1 MLQDKKA
8 IISGGTGAVGSALC
22 ELFAGYG
29 ADVAFTYL
37 RNEGRAA
44 ELKAKVEAAGRQCLC
59 ASIPATD
66 GQGIEA
72 FAREVEETFGRVDI
86 LVNNLGTT
94 QVLPFALI
102 DEEDW
107 DEMVQVDLKSMFFY
121 SKAVVRGMIRRKAGA
136 IVNLGSVAGHRM
148 LEVPVHYAT
157 VKAAVTGFTISLAKE
172 LARYKVRVNEVVPGL
187 LDAGVGTNISE
198 RQLED
203 YNHFCATGRPGT
215 PGEVAEVVAFLAS
228 DRASYV
234 NAQSVTI
241 DGGL

>member
-1 MLQDKKA
+1 MLADKKVL
-8 IISGGTGAVGSALC
+8 ISGGTGAVGSALC
-22 ELFAGYG
+22 EIFAGYG

-37 RNEGRAA
+37 RRVDRAA
-44 ELKAKVEAAGRQCLC
+44 ELKALVEKSGRQCLC
-59 ASIPATD
+59 ESIPATD
-66 GQGIEA
+66 GEAIEA
-72 FAREVEETFGRVDI
+72 FARRVEETFGRVDI

-107 DEMVQVDLKSMFFY
+107 DEMVAVDLKSMFFY
-121 SKAVVRGMIRRKAGA
+121 SKAVVRGMIRRKSGA

-172 LARYKVRVNEVVPGL
+172 LTRYKVRVNEVVPGL

-198 RQLED
+198 RQLEE
-203 YNHFCATGRPGT
+203 YQRYCAAGRPGT
-215 PGEVAEVVAFLAS
+215 PAEVAELVAFLAS
-228 DRASYV
+228 DRASYI